1 MRSMPKDRLL
11 DDEWV
16 DLIQEAKALGLSKE
30 EVEHFLRNGTETYK
44 LV

>member
-1 MRSMPKDRLL
+1 MREMPKDRLL
-11 DDEWV
+11 DDEWI

-30 EVEHFLRNGTETYK
+30 EVENFLRGGTELYK